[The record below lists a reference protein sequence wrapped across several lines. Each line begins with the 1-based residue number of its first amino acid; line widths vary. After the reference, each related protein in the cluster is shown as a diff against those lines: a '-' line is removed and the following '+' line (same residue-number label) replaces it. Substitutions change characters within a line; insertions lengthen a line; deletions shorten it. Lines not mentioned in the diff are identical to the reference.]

1 MGATAAPY
9 EMHKRSISYVTDL
22 PEDAYKEDD
31 KVTIII
37 AATVGGIAG
46 LVLLSSLIFAVVRRK
61 RRGPVR
67 AKDVALDESD
77 EDEMDGQTL
86 RQPRY
91 ITNMQEP
98 QIDLFAQQTQYP
110 SASQLAQRY
119 SVRPQQAPAALA
131 GFSASGPPPPAH

>member
-67 AKDVALDESD
+67 AKDVALDESN

-98 QIDLFAQQTQYP
+98 QTDLFAQQTQYP
-110 SASQLAQRY
+110 
-119 SVRPQQAPAALA
+119 
-131 GFSASGPPPPAH
+131 